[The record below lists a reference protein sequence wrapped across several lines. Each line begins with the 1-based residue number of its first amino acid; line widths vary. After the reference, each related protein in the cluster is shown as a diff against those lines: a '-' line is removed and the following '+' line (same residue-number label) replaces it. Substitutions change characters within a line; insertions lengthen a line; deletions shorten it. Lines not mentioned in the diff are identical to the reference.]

1 MFFCAILTSKLSIN
15 YKKSRFMY
23 NEKLEELIDAA
34 LADGVLTEK
43 KSKFFSRKLRKV
55 VATVATLG
63 SLVFLIKMRS
73 KYIVYQIV
81 SFI

>member
-1 MFFCAILTSKLSIN
+1 MPFWQANLVLII
-15 YKKSRFMY
+15 KKSRFMY

-34 LADGVLTEK
+34 LADGILTEK

-63 SLVFLIKMRS
+63 SLVF
-73 KYIVYQIV
+73 
-81 SFI
+81 FD

>member
-43 KSKFFSRKLRKV
+43 KSKFFSRKLRKWEL
-55 VATVATLG
+55 TSM
-63 SLVFLIKMRS
+63 SLKW
-73 KYIVYQIV
+73 YWTQDW
-81 SFI
+81 

>member
-1 MFFCAILTSKLSIN
+1 
-15 YKKSRFMY
+15 MY

-34 LADGVLTEK
+34 LADGILTEK

-63 SLVFLIKMRS
+63 SLVFLD
-73 KYIVYQIV
+73 
-81 SFI
+81 